1 MKVEKAVLNYVSL
14 FLENSQQNNL
24 VEGKN
29 LYKYFQSLQIWEIIK
44 TLEWILFMREY
55 SGILNLEY

>member
-44 TLEWILFMREY
+44 TLEWILFMHEY